1 MKRSFLLAARLTIS
15 RPGEIPSAEAIVF
28 KVTFR

>member
-1 MKRSFLLAARLTIS
+1 MKRSFLLADRLTIS
-15 RPGEIPSAEAIVF
+15 RPGEIPSAEAIVY